1 MIDPTRLMRGLLLAL
16 AFLIAAPFAGTG
28 VALVGVPAALAQSQ
42 PTLISAVLFEGNS
55 RYSDNQLLAMV
66 SSSSG
71 AYTPEGVER
80 DVQSLRLAYVDAGYN
95 DAQVTSR
102 VEPTETGRVRVVFV
116 VNEGIRAGVTAINF
130 TGNEHINAG
139 TLESVLTTKRTNF
152 LSFLFRDDVYS
163 EEALERDREIIR
175 LYYANHGFPDAQVT
189 GVAEYDATRNGYF
202 INFTIFEG
210 DQYSFGTIGIET
222 SIPGLNAEALR
233 STIQTGE
240 GSRYSY
246 QDLVATADDMAL
258 EATGQGYSF
267 ADVRPRIDRDIANR
281 TFNVV
286 YLVDEGPRIYV
297 ERIDITGNDKT
308 RDFVIRREFEFA
320 EGDPFNRALV
330 SKAKTNLEALGYF
343 KSVSINVTSGTAVDK
358 VVISVAVVE
367 QSTGDYG
374 ATVGYSTQDGVLGEV
389 SLTER
394 NFLGRGQY
402 LRVAVGVSQ
411 NGRTFDF
418 SFTEPRFMGLNV
430 STGIDVYQRIEDE
443 TATNYY
449 GLTTTGGQLRVGLPI
464 TRDLSATIFAGG
476 ERKIVEDALMYDHDN
491 DSSTP
496 EIPHPTAFNDS
507 NIVDN
512 GDTFL
517 KAWVGYTL
525 TYNGVDNVK
534 RPTEGIYATLT
545 QQYVG
550 WGHNYLKTEARARY
564 FLPMFEDSGLV
575 ASVRGQAG
583 IINNFNAGGLHPLEA
598 INVTPSIVRGFDWR
612 GAGPRLTTGEY
623 LGATMYAGI
632 SGEIEFPIPILP
644 ETYGFRGA
652 VFADAAWVSGVP
664 STGTGTLDPLSV
676 DQQLKASVGA
686 SIIWDSPFG
695 PLRGDVAYVVSKATA
710 DRTQLFQLTLQNLL

>member
-28 VALVGVPAALAQSQ
+28 VALVGVPAALAQS

-66 SSSSG
+66 SNSTG

-80 DVQSLRLAYVDAGYN
+80 DVQSIRLAYVDAGYN
-95 DAQVTSR
+95 DVLVTSR

-130 TGNEHINAG
+130 TGNEHINSG

-175 LYYANHGFPDAQVT
+175 IYYANHGYPDAQVT
-189 GVAEYDATRNGYF
+189 GVAEYDATRKGYF

-210 DQYSFGTIGIET
+210 DEYSFGTIGIET

-233 STIQTGE
+233 STIKTGE

-258 EATGQGYSF
+258 EATGQGFSF

-358 VVISVAVVE
+358 VIVSVAVVE

-418 SFTEPRFMGLNV
+418 SFTEPRFMGLKI

-464 TRDLSATIFAGG
+464 TQDLSATIFAGG
-476 ERKIVEDALMYDHDN
+476 ERKLIEDAFMYDHDN
-491 DSSTP
+491 NTATP

-507 NIVDN
+507 NIVNN

-534 RPTEGIYATLT
+534 RPTEGLYATLT

-550 WGHNYLKTEARARY
+550 WDHNYLKTEAKARY

-598 INVTPSIVRGFDWR
+598 INITPSIVRGFDWR

-676 DQQLKASVGA
+676 DQALKASVGA